1 MGIIVPEALLPSSN
15 IAVSNV
21 YMSFSGET
29 VQVFK
34 NPYTSEYILGSNY
47 RVFSNPDK
55 TPDTNIRESISVPYT
70 DLEQGPFTVLY
81 SKLKEMYPGSEDC

>member
-1 MGIIVPEALLPSSN
+1 MGIIVPEAILPSSN

-34 NPYTSEYILGSNY
+34 NPYTREYILGSNY
-47 RVFSNPDK
+47 RVFSNPD
-55 TPDTNIRESISVPYT
+55 TNIRESIAVPYT
-70 DLEQGPFTVLY
+70 DLDQGPFTVLY
-81 SKLKEMYPGSEDC
+81 TALKELYPGSHDC

>member
-1 MGIIVPEALLPSSN
+1 MGIIVPEAVLPSSN

-34 NPYTSEYILGSNY
+34 NRLTGDYFVGSNY
-47 RVFSNPDK
+47 KIFSNPDK
-55 TPDTNIRESISVPYT
+55 NPDTNVVETIVIPYT
-70 DLEQGPFTVLY
+70 DLEQGPFTILY
-81 SKLKEMYPGSEDC
+81 SKLKEMYPGSHDC

>member
-1 MGIIVPEALLPSSN
+1 MGIIVPEAILPTSN

-29 VQVFK
+29 LQIFK
-34 NPYTSEYILGSNY
+34 NPYTNEYILGSNY
-47 RVFSNPDK
+47 KVFSNSDK
-55 TPDTNIRESISVPYT
+55 ITDTNIKESIAAPYT

-81 SKLKEMYPGSEDC
+81 SKLKEMYPGSQDC